1 MKRYRVVVTERFD
14 RRLAEVEEFMAQRSR
29 RHATR
34 VVNEIIRRISTLA
47 TLPRRGRAVPEIQDV
62 DTREVIVDDYRVMYA
77 VNDAERRVEV
87 LTVVPARRP
96 FSPGDLADD

>member
-1 MKRYRVVVTERFD
+1 MVVTERFD

-77 VNDAERRVEV
+77 VKRRRAPSRGADRCAGS
-87 LTVVPARRP
+87 PAVQPR
-96 FSPGDLADD
+96 